1 MNFQK
6 VINFKLDTLIKLML
20 TNGVS
25 PSELSDNIFNEDY
38 ISISFNKTNEF
49 IVGKL
54 NFYDAGEVLQN
65 IHMIYTYSKD
75 KMLIRIEEIE
85 NGTKKILW
93 DRENREE
100 ELIEELL
107 YFMSYSYDVK
117 QINEFIF
124 SLPENLKNKIVDYMK
139 VLSA

>member
-6 VINFKLDTLIKLML
+6 VINFKLDMLIKLML

-38 ISISFNKTNEF
+38 ISISFSKSNEF

-54 NFYDAGEVLQN
+54 NFYDNGNILQN
-65 IHMIYTYSKD
+65 VHMVYIYSKD
-75 KMLIRIEEIE
+75 RRLIRIEEIE
-85 NGTKKILW
+85 NDSKKILW
-93 DRENREE
+93 DRKSREE
-100 ELIEELL
+100 ELIEEIL
-107 YFMSYSYDVK
+107 YFMKFCYDGK

-124 SLPENLKNKIVDYMK
+124 SLPENLKNKIMEYMK